1 MPRKKVVPA
10 DQNGPPSPTTEDLSP
25 PISAAAEAPTPTPR
39 RSPRKS
45 TKPVAVAEPTLD
57 LGVASSESTPHET
70 EGAPLEATAIE
81 PTLEHVASA
90 SDPAASEATTSE
102 PAPTPKKRAPARSK
116 KAEAV
121 VVAEP
126 ETVAETLV
134 EEPKQ
139 AKPSRRAKPKEPE
152 AQSND
157 VLHTWR
163 EAPAKQGATSGVDD
177 EPEAPAGTE
186 GVGYPDEFVQISF
199 RPVAKKLTKPET
211 VAPTKAPEPVEET
224 PGLLA
229 LVESELP
236 ILEWRTRPASP
247 ATTPKTAPTEAP
259 ERNSKGGR
267 RRPKPEPTEVA
278 AVIEAA
284 LDEYDPLED
293 EPIIEA
299 RAPAPV
305 KPPAVPELP
314 KKPAIA
320 VPPHAP
326 QIVVKNGVPVLVRE
340 HRIYPPIIFFGNA
353 SDERRAETVFE
364 EMKMAAESE
373 VHLHSFLVELC
384 VDPKLIDESAG
395 IAGYLLTRAVQIDPE
410 AQIIFRIEF
419 QSPRGWEEKYPTAV
433 YRTQEGYVAEP
444 SLSDEKYWA
453 VAGECL
459 ELFVKKILLLD
470 SASHI
475 LGLHLE
481 RGEWFQ
487 PADHGFDNSTAATKQ
502 FQAWAR
508 RRYLNDEVTLRASWF
523 DGGARFD
530 SISVPPFNPTGLN
543 GDHFIRS
550 SRKQRR
556 YVDYHLFLSDETVLR
571 ISDLAYSAKKASEGM
586 LLVGVSYG
594 YTFEWSHPAS
604 GHLALGKLL
613 RTDEIDFIA
622 GPPSYRNRGTS
633 GSAPFPC
640 PIDSFALNGKLYL
653 SEEDYKTSL
662 SRGHEP
668 DDFNPPLRTP
678 QALESVHWRGV
689 GAALAHAGGIE
700 WMDLWGN
707 GWLKTHSVW
716 ERAKLIRDSLINRI
730 ETPLGDPDVAVF
742 IDERA
747 LAYLV
752 DSNAFNLLVQS
763 VRESVLRAGVSAGFY
778 LLSDLQHREKFPE
791 SKLYL
796 FLNAW
801 DIRPELRAAIKSRLQ
816 RDNKVLFWLYAAGL
830 FDAGR
835 ESLERAREVT
845 GIALKPQPFHSR
857 AGTTILNRRHPLV
870 EAFPERSL
878 TGEAKMEPSYFAI
891 PEEGM
896 VLGEYTQTGLPSFVV
911 KEFKEDKATAWTS
924 VFLGEPVVN
933 PALIRALAQ
942 MAGAHIW
949 NFHED
954 VVHVRGPFCTIH
966 CSVTGPRTVTL
977 PTRSCAYNVL
987 TRDWVAIDATSLK
1000 FYGIDG
1006 STHVFLVGQKG
1017 EIEAYLEQDPVK
1029 SLFMADIP
1037 ARDSNVRVDSANF
1050 DVSIMKLDE
1059 WMEGG
1064 DQDDV
1069 ADEWFLRPQAILE
1082 EETETVTGQAE
1093 ESPEEV
1099 GKRRR
1104 KRRRSR
1110 GSDDGGFNR
1119 RQPQGEASTVTVESD
1134 DEFSMNV
1141 VFRKRE

>member
-10 DQNGPPSPTTEDLSP
+10 DPVTPPSSTAEGSA
-25 PISAAAEAPTPTPR
+25 PIVS
-39 RSPRKS
+39 
-45 TKPVAVAEPTLD
+45 
-57 LGVASSESTPHET
+57 ET
-70 EGAPLEATAIE
+70 EVAPEIVEIRAPKPKRSTRKTPVPAEDPVTDSETPEPEPVVTEPVTIE
-81 PTLEHVASA
+81 
-90 SDPAASEATTSE
+90 ASEPE
-102 PAPTPKKRAPARSK
+102 P
-116 KAEAV
+116 
-121 VVAEP
+121 VVAE
-126 ETVAETLV
+126 A
-134 EEPKQ
+134 
-139 AKPSRRAKPKEPE
+139 
-152 AQSND
+152 
-157 VLHTWR
+157 
-163 EAPAKQGATSGVDD
+163 EAPAKTQKSRRGRQAT
-177 EPEAPAGTE
+177 APAKLELVEEAKPVEAAPPRRKKKPAAVTPE
-186 GVGYPDEFVQISF
+186 VEPIAVEPAAPSEFDDPAGFLQVSF
-199 RPVAKKLTKPET
+199 RALPKKDHEPVASTPLEV
-211 VAPTKAPEPVEET
+211 VA
-224 PGLLA
+224 
-229 LVESELP
+229 ESELP
-236 ILEWRTRPASP
+236 IAELPIGSEDDLTILQWRPRSQPAEPAAKAPIQETRERSRRDRKGKQKPDRERQ
-247 ATTPKTAPTEAP
+247 AP
-259 ERNSKGGR
+259 
-267 RRPKPEPTEVA
+267 VA
-278 AVIEAA
+278 AIPVSDAPKFEEPDEFFEEEEIATAEPVAA
-284 LDEYDPLED
+284 
-293 EPIIEA
+293 
-299 RAPAPV
+299 APV
-305 KPPAVPELP
+305 KPPPVVELP
-314 KKPAIA
+314 KKTTIPVPAT
-320 VPPHAP
+320 AP
-326 QIVVKNGVPVLVRE
+326 QVVVKNGVPELVRD

-353 SDERRAETVFE
+353 SDEKRAETVFE
-364 EMKMAAESE
+364 EMKMAAESG

-384 VDPKLIDESAG
+384 VDPKLVDESAG
-395 IAGYLLTRAVQIDPE
+395 IAGYLLSRATQIDPE

-419 QSPRGWEEKYPTAV
+419 QSPRGWEEKFPEAV
-433 YRTQEGYVAEP
+433 YRTEAGHIAEP
-444 SLSDEKYWA
+444 SVCDDKFWSL
-453 VAGECL
+453 AGECL
-459 ELFVKKILLLD
+459 ELFVKKILLLET
-470 SASHI
+470 AKHI
-475 LGLHLE
+475 FGLHLE
-481 RGEWFQ
+481 RGEWFL
-487 PADHGFDNSTAATKQ
+487 PADHGFDNSRAATKQ
-502 FQAWAR
+502 FQNWAR

-523 DGGARFD
+523 DGGVRFD
-530 SISVPPFNPTGLN
+530 TISVPPFNPGGMN

-556 YVDYHLFLSDETVLR
+556 YVDYHLFLSDETVMR
-571 ISDLAYSAKKASEGM
+571 ISDLAYIAKRASEGM

-640 PIDSFALNGKLYL
+640 PIDSFSLNGKLYI
-653 SEEDYKTSL
+653 SEEDFKTSL

-678 QALESVHWRGV
+678 QALESVHWRGA
-689 GAALAHAGGIE
+689 GAALAHASGIE

-716 ERAKLIRDSLINRI
+716 ERAKMIRDALINRI
-730 ETPLGDPDVAVF
+730 ESPLTDPDVAVF

-878 TGEAKMEPSYFAI
+878 VGEAKMEPSYFAI

-911 KEFKEDKATAWTS
+911 KEFPGDKATAWTS

-942 MAGAHIW
+942 MAGAHVW

-954 VVHVRGPFCTIH
+954 VVHVRGPFVTVH

-977 PTRSCAYNVL
+977 PNRSCAYNVL
-987 TRDWVAIDATSLK
+987 TRDWIAIDATSLK

-1017 EIEAYLEQDPVK
+1017 EIEAFLETDPTK
-1029 SLFMADIP
+1029 ALHMADIP
-1037 ARDSNVRVDSANF
+1037 VRDSNVRVDTSNF
-1050 DVSIMKLDE
+1050 DVAIMKLDE

-1069 ADEWFLRPQAILE
+1069 ADEWFLRPQAML

-1104 KRRRSR
+1104 KRKRSR
-1110 GSDDGGFNR
+1110 GSDEGGYNR
-1119 RQPQGEASTVTVESD
+1119 GGQSGRNDSSTVTVESSD
-1134 DEFSMNV
+1134 DFSMNV
-1141 VFRKRE
+1141 VFRKRD

>member
-1 MPRKKVVPA
+1 MPRKKVATSDPTTPNDALTLDPLVVQIQEQLPVLKKRGSRKLTESA
-10 DQNGPPSPTTEDLSP
+10 VVALPTDVTPVEDRSAAEESSVGLAKPPRKKTAKVVTTEPTREPDVEVALAPKKSSTRSKKKVQGESEPSPTEAYELPDVEGFLQLSF
-25 PISAAAEAPTPTPR
+25 R
-39 RSPRKS
+39 
-45 TKPVAVAEPTLD
+45 AVADKPSSEK
-57 LGVASSESTPHET
+57 GVAKHQVLKAELAPVEEEPSEVDLLSGDLPV
-70 EGAPLEATAIE
+70 LEW
-81 PTLEHVASA
+81 
-90 SDPAASEATTSE
+90 
-102 PAPTPKKRAPARSK
+102 RSK
-116 KAEAV
+116 GSGG
-121 VVAEP
+121 P
-126 ETVAETLV
+126 ETV
-134 EEPKQ
+134 K
-139 AKPSRRAKPKEPE
+139 
-152 AQSND
+152 
-157 VLHTWR
+157 
-163 EAPAKQGATSGVDD
+163 
-177 EPEAPAGTE
+177 
-186 GVGYPDEFVQISF
+186 
-199 RPVAKKLTKPET
+199 KPET
-211 VAPTKAPEPVEET
+211 S
-224 PGLLA
+224 G
-229 LVESELP
+229 
-236 ILEWRTRPASP
+236 
-247 ATTPKTAPTEAP
+247 
-259 ERNSKGGR
+259 ERGR
-267 RRPKPEPTEVA
+267 RRQHRDRGVKEVSAPSDQELESFPEEEPEVSQTFEPA
-278 AVIEAA
+278 ATSLV
-284 LDEYDPLED
+284 PQVKV
-293 EPIIEA
+293 
-299 RAPAPV
+299 APV
-305 KPPAVPELP
+305 VEAP
-314 KKPAIA
+314 KKPAIP
-320 VPPHAP
+320 VPANAP
-326 QIVVKNGVPVLVRE
+326 QVVVVNGVPKLVRD

-353 SDERRAETVFE
+353 SDEKRAETVFE
-364 EMKMAAESE
+364 ELRMAAEAG
-373 VHLHSFLVELC
+373 VHLHSFLIELC
-384 VDPKLIDESAG
+384 VDPATVDETAG
-395 IAGYLLTRAVQIDPE
+395 IAGYLLSKAVQIDPE

-419 QSPRGWEEKYPTAV
+419 LSPRNWEEKYPDAV
-433 YRTQEGYVAEP
+433 YQTESGQIAEP
-444 SLSDEKYWA
+444 SVCDDRFWQ
-453 VAGECL
+453 VAEECL
-459 ELFVKKILLLD
+459 ELFVKKILLLTE
-470 SASHI
+470 ASNI
-475 LGLHLE
+475 FGVHLE

-487 PADHGFDNSTAATKQ
+487 PADHGFDNSRAASKK
-502 FQAWAR
+502 FQSWTR

-523 DGGARFD
+523 DGRVRFD
-530 SISVPPFNPTGLN
+530 TISIPPFNPGEMN

-556 YVDYHLFLSDETVLR
+556 YVDYHLFLSDETVSR
-571 ISDLAYSAKKASEGM
+571 ISELAYIAKKASEGM

-640 PIDSFALNGKLYL
+640 PIDSFALNGKLYI
-653 SEEDYKTSL
+653 SEEDFKTSL

-678 QALESVHWRGV
+678 QALESVHWRGA
-689 GAALAHAGGIE
+689 GAALAHASGVE

-716 ERAKLIRDSLINRI
+716 ERAKLIQDSLINRI
-730 ETPLGDPDVAVF
+730 EAPMTDPDVAVF

-801 DIRPELRAAIKSRLQ
+801 DVRPELRAAIKSRLQ

-835 ESLERAREVT
+835 DSLERAREVT

-857 AGTTILNRRHPLV
+857 AGTTILNRRHSLV

-878 TGEAKMEPSYFAI
+878 VGEAKMEPSYFAI
-891 PEEGM
+891 PEDGI

-911 KEFKEDKATAWTS
+911 REFKEEKATAWTS

-933 PALIRALAQ
+933 PALIRTLAQ

-954 VVHVRGPFCTIH
+954 VVHVRGPFCTVH
-966 CSVTGPRTVTL
+966 CSVTGPRTITL
-977 PTRSCAYNVL
+977 PTKSCAYNVL
-987 TRDWVAIDATSLK
+987 TGDWIAMDATSLK

-1017 EIEAYLEQDPVK
+1017 EIENFLEKDPKVA
-1029 SLFMADIP
+1029 LHMADIP
-1037 ARDSNVRVDSANF
+1037 VRDSNVRVDTANF

-1059 WMEGG
+1059 WIEGG

-1069 ADEWFLRPQAILE
+1069 ADEWFLRPQAVLE
-1082 EETETVTGQAE
+1082 EVEVVTGQAE

-1110 GSDDGGFNR
+1110 GGEEYQRGNAGSGTSGG
-1119 RQPQGEASTVTVESD
+1119 QLQGRTESATVTTD
-1134 DEFSMNV
+1134 ADETFTMNI
-1141 VFRKRE
+1141 VFRKRD